1 MAVVQRDFILRMIE
15 AVAAA
20 LARVLRR
27 RQEKDFVGARQE
39 IGQAIGEVLGPRGA
53 MAAMVDA
60 RTAADLISDARQI
73 ALYSRLLAEDA
84 DILDEMGQSDAGKMA
99 RQRALE
105 LLLETTIRRLQL
117 RDEDHAQLRML
128 ALRVDRSTLAPRY
141 AEALAI
147 SDDQQGGR

>member
-1 MAVVQRDFILRMIE
+1 
-15 AVAAA
+15 
-20 LARVLRR
+20 
-27 RQEKDFVGARQE
+27 
-39 IGQAIGEVLGPRGA
+39 

>member
-39 IGQAIGEVLGPRGA
+39 ILQAIGEVLGPRGA

-60 RTAADLISDARQI
+60 RTAADLISDGRQI

-84 DILDEMGQSDAGKMA
+84 DVLDEMGQPDAGRA
-99 RQRALE
+99 TRQRALE
-105 LLLETTIRRLQL
+105 LLLETRVRRLEL
-117 RDEDHAQLRML
+117 RDEDREQLRAL
-128 ALRVDRSTLAPRY
+128 AWRVERSALASRY
-141 AEALAI
+141 LEALAM
-147 SDDQQGGR
+147 SDE

>member
-27 RQEKDFVGARQE
+27 RQEKDFAGARQE
-39 IGQAIGEVLGPRGA
+39 ISQTIGEVLGPRGA

-60 RTAADLISDARQI
+60 RTAADLISDGRQI

-84 DILDEMGQSDAGKMA
+84 DVLDDMGQPDAG
-99 RQRALE
+99 RVTRRRALE
-105 LLLETTIRRLQL
+105 LLLETRIRRLEL
-117 RDEDHAQLRML
+117 RDEDHAQLRAL
-128 ALRVDRSTLAPRY
+128 ALRVERASLAPRY
-141 AEALAI
+141 LEALAM
-147 SDDQQGGR
+147 SDE

>member
-27 RQEKDFVGARQE
+27 RQERDFVGARQE
-39 IGQAIGEVLGPRGA
+39 IAQTIGEVLGPRGA

-60 RTAADLISDARQI
+60 RTAADLISDGRQI

-84 DILDEMGQSDAGKMA
+84 DILDEMGQPDAGRVT

-105 LLLETTIRRLQL
+105 LLLETRIRRLEL
-117 RDEDHAQLRML
+117 RDEDHAQLRAL
-128 ALRVDRSTLAPRY
+128 ALRVERAALAPRY
-141 AEALAI
+141 LEALAM
-147 SDDQQGGR
+147 SDE